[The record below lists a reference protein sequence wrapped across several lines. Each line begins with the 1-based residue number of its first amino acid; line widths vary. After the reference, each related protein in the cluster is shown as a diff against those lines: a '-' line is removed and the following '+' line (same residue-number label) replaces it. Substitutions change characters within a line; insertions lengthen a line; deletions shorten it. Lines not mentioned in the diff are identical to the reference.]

1 MRFFLAE
8 IPLIFLFAVCV
19 RYNGGV
25 ESSVKLYPLML
36 ASVAGAVFIALYFFR
51 AIRISYSEIC
61 YIGKFSS
68 QDRAVINK
76 GKTLILRLGAGS
88 TVKVELFGND
98 GHAPLYASDSYAQGK
113 PVDIN
118 LFRGS
123 VIGGERSV
131 RKVLEY
137 FGASKDQSIEI
148 VASECSFEFENV
160 NISSHNCEK
169 GLEVRIFI
177 KNTV

>member
-8 IPLIFLFAVCV
+8 IPLIFLFAVCI
-19 RYNGGV
+19 RYNSGV
-25 ESSVKLYPLML
+25 ETSLKLYPLML
-36 ASVAGAVFIALYFFR
+36 ASAAGAVFIALYFFR

-68 QDRAVINK
+68 HDRAVINK
-76 GKTLILRLGAGS
+76 GKTLIMRLGAGS

-98 GHAPLYASDSYAQGK
+98 GHPPLYSSDSSSHSE
-113 PVDIN
+113 PIDIN
-118 LFRGS
+118 LFRGT

-131 RKVLEY
+131 RRVLEY
-137 FGASKDQSIEI
+137 FGASKDQSVEM

-169 GLEVRIFI
+169 GLEIRIFM